1 MHFKIF
7 HDKFRSCKFLKHKFL
22 ICNLSILG
30 NSQIRQYFAFLS
42 PHWKDFLK
50 LFVENSSIFLV
61 IPMLNQKLL
70 LKMSLKKYNKTV
82 FLKHLKIT
90 FFLVFNYENDL
101 TKLIGLI
108 INEILLS
115 ILMNFILFKAFIT
128 WNALF

>member
-1 MHFKIF
+1 
-7 HDKFRSCKFLKHKFL
+7 
-22 ICNLSILG
+22 
-30 NSQIRQYFAFLS
+30 
-42 PHWKDFLK
+42 
-50 LFVENSSIFLV
+50 
-61 IPMLNQKLL
+61 MLNQKLL

-82 FLKHLKIT
+82 FLEHLKIT

-128 WNALF
+128 